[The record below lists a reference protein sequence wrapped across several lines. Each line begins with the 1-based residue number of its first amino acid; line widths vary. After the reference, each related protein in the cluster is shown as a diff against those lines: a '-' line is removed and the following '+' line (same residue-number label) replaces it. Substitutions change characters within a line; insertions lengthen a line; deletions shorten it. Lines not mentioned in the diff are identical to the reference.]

1 MLVLWKCW
9 ATMSRVDDEYIARLE
24 LKVNQLQARLFQ
36 VENEAIALATANG
49 ELRSELHELKEAT
62 KHGAV

>member
-1 MLVLWKCW
+1 
-9 ATMSRVDDEYIARLE
+9 MSRVDDEYIARLE